1 MPHIKTNVWQSLI
14 VIPVHVMQYF
24 KLLIIFNVS
33 MFEMSCVTRNVEESQ
48 MFSGDSIKQL

>member
-1 MPHIKTNVWQSLI
+1 MLHIKTNVWQSLI

-24 KLLIIFNVS
+24 KLLIIFNVR

>member
-1 MPHIKTNVWQSLI
+1 MLHIKTNVWQSLI